1 MILIINTS
9 DKKEVKSKSK
19 KEKGDGTWE
28 CCWLEEAVVYYAL
41 RLNVSSSFPILCPLL
56 SPKLPSPLF

>member
-19 KEKGDGTWE
+19 KEKGDGT
-28 CCWLEEAVVYYAL
+28 
-41 RLNVSSSFPILCPLL
+41 
-56 SPKLPSPLF
+56 